1 MNLSFIL
8 KVYLLVSSLC
18 GASSVT
24 LNIQRNTAVRDAQLQ
39 KRAMH
44 NIHAKRGDSVVAP
57 LSNSL
62 MQGLYY
68 ANVTV
73 GTPAQRLALQI
84 DTGSSDTWVPSS
96 SAILCRS
103 PKLGGCPDGSF
114 SPTQSTSFSL
124 VGQGNFNI
132 SYVDNT
138 GAVGDYFQDSFGIGD
153 STIASFEM
161 GLALQTTIGIGI
173 MGIGYNTSEANTN
186 TESGGNGT
194 IYQNLPFALVSQGQA
209 KSSAYS
215 LWLNDLGNTG
225 SILFGAV
232 DTDKYVGN
240 LMSIKVYPISRDYGI
255 TSFTVALTSVSAT
268 SKSGS
273 DQLTPPGFAV
283 PAILDSGTTIT
294 LLPDDIAALIFEE
307 LGATP
312 EDQLGAV
319 LVPCD
324 LAQNTGTISYGF
336 AGPDGPTI
344 KVAVS
349 DLILPLADSKGRS
362 PKYKNGQT
370 ACQLGIEP
378 AGSLPVLLGDTFLR
392 SAYVVYDL
400 INNQVALAETKFNA
414 TKSNIVPFSS
424 FGASI
429 PDSKT
434 VNNEVQVTP
443 TANSGPKADNP
454 PKPSGTGPLQIE
466 PSPSPTQL
474 SARPG
479 FLSTNNS
486 KANDKKSLAPAGLE
500 PPAWP
505 WAVVT
510 CLSLALISVGSIFAL
525 L

>member
-1 MNLSFIL
+1 MNLLFLL
-8 KVYLLVSSLC
+8 KVCLLVSSLC
-18 GASSVT
+18 DASSVT
-24 LNIQRNTAVRDAQLQ
+24 ISIQRNVAVRNAQLQ
-39 KRAMH
+39 KRAAH
-44 NIHAKRGDSVVAP
+44 NIYSKRGDSVVAP

-73 GTPAQRLALQI
+73 GTPTQRLALQI

-96 SAILCRS
+96 SAALCQN

-114 SPTQSTSFSL
+114 SATQSTSFSL
-124 VGQGNFNI
+124 IGQGDFNI

-153 STIASFEM
+153 STLSNFEM

-186 TESGGNGT
+186 TDSGGNGT
-194 IYQNLPFALVSQGQA
+194 IYQNLPYALVSQGQT
-209 KSSAYS
+209 KSPAYS
-215 LWLNDLGNTG
+215 LWLNDLESSTG

-232 DTDKYVGN
+232 DTDKYMGN
-240 LMSIKVYPISRDYGI
+240 LMTIKVYPISRDYGI
-255 TSFTVALTSVSAT
+255 TSFTVALTSVSAS

-273 DQLTPPGFAV
+273 DQLTPPSFAV

-336 AGPDGPTI
+336 GGPDGPII

-349 DLILPLADSKGRS
+349 DLVLPLTDNKGRS

-414 TKSNIVPFSS
+414 TKSNVVPFSS

-434 VNNEVQVTP
+434 VNNEIQVSP
-443 TANSGPKADNP
+443 TASSVPNVGDPPNP
-454 PKPSGTGPLQIE
+454 SETGSLQVE

-474 SARPG
+474 NARPG
-479 FLSTNNS
+479 FLSINNS
-486 KANDKKSLAPAGLE
+486 KNDKKSLAPAGLE

-505 WAVVT
+505 WFVVT
-510 CLSLALISVGSIFAL
+510 CLSLALISVGSVFAL